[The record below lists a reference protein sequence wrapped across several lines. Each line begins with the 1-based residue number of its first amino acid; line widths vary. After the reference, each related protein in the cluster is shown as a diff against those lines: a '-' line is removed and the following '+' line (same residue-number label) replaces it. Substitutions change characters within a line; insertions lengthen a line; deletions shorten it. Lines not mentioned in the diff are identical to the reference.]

1 MERTKRTLRI
11 IAETLRKKKRSLV
24 ESKSRSLRP
33 RYLSEHGRAG
43 EENEVPLGSRDE
55 EAAPGSIDEEA
66 APGSIDEEAAPGL
79 IDEEGAPDSRVE
91 EDYFSHRK
99 NLTRLRDIYWSRY
112 LKDKAVPDSSDEE
125 AEEVVPDSSDEEAE
139 EVAPGSKD
147 REAPPGSI
155 DKETVP
161 GSSDKETVPGSSDEE
176 AEDEE
181 AEEVAPD
188 LGEGV
193 ELWNRCGQI
202 IFKFK

>member
-1 MERTKRTLRI
+1 MESIEMERTKRTLRI

-125 AEEVVPDSSDEEAE
+125 AEEV
-139 EVAPGSKD
+139 APGSKD